1 MSTNGLTE
9 IFTTFG
15 NFIRGV
21 IEKWPYRY
29 GFGATEN
36 GGTYSLQEMKE
47 VYENFTP
54 VAKNLNFLLGITATN
69 EQYKGTE
76 DEHTLNLDFLF
87 INNIRLKPNS
97 QNIKKIVGET
107 LEQLPE
113 GCFNYL
119 LSLEEVSLPRVSTV
133 EGNCFIGCSNLKNF
147 YSTSLT
153 RVFQGAF
160 QNCGSLTNIDLS
172 NLIEIGSNSFRGCSF
187 SEINISS
194 WVASSYALGRQ
205 FLDNK
210 NLETVN
216 WGNSNS
222 DIPEECFKNCTSL
235 KNFNKEGTTECIGVS
250 AFENCS
256 SLNKIKIKQ
265 GDKYI
270 RIFQKA
276 FYNCSS
282 LTQLEIEEVER
293 TSIALLVD
301 VNAFEGTPIAQG
313 KGYIYVPDE
322 RLQAYKEGINW
333 SQYASQ
339 IKPRSEIPQ

>member
-15 NFIRGV
+15 NFIREI
-21 IEKWPYRY
+21 IEKWPHHYS
-29 GFGATEN
+29 FGATKN
-36 GGTYSLQEMKE
+36 GGTYRLQKMKE

-54 VAKNLNFLLGITATN
+54 VAKNLNFLLGITPIN
-69 EQYKGTE
+69 EQYRGTE
-76 DEHTLNLDFLF
+76 EEHTLNLNFLY
-87 INNIRLKPNS
+87 IDNIRLNSNS

-107 LEQLPE
+107 LESLPE
-113 GCFNYL
+113 GCFSYL
-119 LSLEEVSLPRVSTV
+119 LSLEEVSLPRVGTV
-133 EGNCFIGCSNLKNF
+133 EDRCFIGCSNLKNF
-147 YSTSLT
+147 YSPSLT
-153 RVFQGAF
+153 RVFQEAF
-160 QNCGSLTNIDLS
+160 WGCSNLTNFDLS
-172 NLIEIGSNSFRGCSF
+172 NLIEIGPYSFCRCGF
-187 SEINISS
+187 NEINISS
-194 WVASSYALGRQ
+194 WTTSLYAIGRQ

-235 KNFNKEGTTECIGVS
+235 KNFNKEGTTECIGAS

-265 GDKYI
+265 GNKYI

-282 LTQLEIEEVER
+282 LTQLEIEEVEM
-293 TSIALLVD
+293 TSIPSLAD
-301 VNAFEGTPIAQG
+301 VNVFEGTPIAQG

-322 RLQAYKEGINW
+322 RLQAYKGGINW